1 MKYRPIRAL
10 QPSMQP
16 FVTRFLPVLLLVLGA
31 GGAAAQAY
39 PSRPVRLVVPFVPG
53 GTTDIVAR
61 IVAEQLQQGFMQTF
75 LVDNRGGAGGNAG
88 AEIVARSAPDGH
100 TLLLTSPGPQVI
112 NQFLHAKMPY
122 DPQRD
127 FSPVVLVTR
136 QSNVLTVHPSVPAQ
150 TVAEFIDRARAKP
163 GSIKYSTGGSGTSA
177 HLASVLLASQTK
189 IELVHIPYR
198 GTGPALQ
205 ALLAGEVEM
214 MFNSVPAVLPFIK
227 SGKLNALGVSTAQ
240 RSATLPGVP
249 PIAGVVSGF
258 EASSWLAIMAP
269 ARTPASTIAAL
280 NAEGNQMLQR
290 KDVRERLEGLGADPA
305 GGTSAELGR
314 HLTEETAKWKRIVQL
329 SGAKAD

>member
-1 MKYRPIRAL
+1 M
-10 QPSMQP
+10 
-16 FVTRFLPVLLLVLGA
+16 
-31 GGAAAQAY
+31 
-39 PSRPVRLVVPFVPG
+39 
-53 GTTDIVAR
+53 DI
-61 IVAEQLQQGFMQTF
+61 E
-75 LVDNRGGAGGNAG
+75 GGAGGNAG
-88 AEIVARSAPDGH
+88 AEIVARSAPDGP

-214 MFNSVPAVLPFIK
+214 MFNSVPAVLPFNK

-240 RSATLPGVP
+240 RSSTLPGRRRP
-249 PIAGVVSGF
+249 RFILG
-258 EASSWLAIMAP
+258 
-269 ARTPASTIAAL
+269 
-280 NAEGNQMLQR
+280 
-290 KDVRERLEGLGADPA
+290 ERP
-305 GGTSAELGR
+305 T
-314 HLTEETAKWKRIVQL
+314 
-329 SGAKAD
+329 

>member
-1 MKYRPIRAL
+1 MEDPGSRTMMRAVRASWV
-10 QPSMQP
+10 PAA
-16 FVTRFLPVLLLVLGA
+16 LLLL
-31 GGAAAQAY
+31 AATELWAQPY

-61 IVAEQLQQGFMQTF
+61 IVAEQLQQGFMQNV
-75 LVDNRGGAGGNAG
+75 LVDNRGGAGGNTG

-100 TLLLTSPGPQVI
+100 TILLTSPGPQVI
-112 NQFLHAKMPY
+112 NQFLHSKLPY

-127 FSPVVLVTR
+127 FSPVLLVTR

-150 TVAEFIDRARAKP
+150 TVAEFIERARAKP

-177 HLASVLLASQTK
+177 HLAAVLLASQTK
-189 IELVHIPYR
+189 IDLVHIPYR

-227 SGKLNALGVSTAQ
+227 AGKLNALGVSTLQ
-240 RSATLPGVP
+240 RTATLPAVP
-249 PIAGVVSGF
+249 PIAGVVPGF

-269 ARTPASTIAAL
+269 AKTPAAAIAAL
-280 NAEGNQMLQR
+280 NDEGNRMLVR
-290 KDVRERLEGLGADPA
+290 KEVRERLEGLGADPA
-305 GGTSAELGR
+305 GGTPAELGR
-314 HLTEETAKWKRIVQL
+314 HLADETVKWKRIVQL